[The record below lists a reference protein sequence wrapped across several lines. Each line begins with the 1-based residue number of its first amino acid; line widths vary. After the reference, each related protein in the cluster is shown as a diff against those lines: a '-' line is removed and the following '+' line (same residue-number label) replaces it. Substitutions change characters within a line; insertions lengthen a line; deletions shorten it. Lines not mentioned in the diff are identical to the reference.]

1 MNDLRSKMING
12 DFLDGCRYCYHLESL
27 GLMSLRQSI
36 NSCHTFESKAK
47 LKDVEKKVGI
57 ETHIHSTNLKLE
69 KNTINVLLGSTL
81 AGKTTLMQIMAGLD
95 KPTTGEIW
103 FNGEN
108 VTGKE
113 VQKRNCSMVYQQFI
127 NYPNFTV
134 FENIASPLKIT
145 GIKSDEIKERV
156 GKVAELL
163 KLSAMLN
170 KKPDELSGGQQQR
183 TALARALV
191 KDSDLI
197 LLDEPL
203 ANLDFKLREELR
215 EELPKLFE
223 DRDCIVVYATTEPQ
237 DALMIGGNTATL
249 LEGKVIQ
256 YGKTLDVYSKPENL
270 TSARVFSDP
279 PMNIADIN
287 KNGEIFKIDNNN
299 VEWKSNLK
307 IKDGKYKIGIRPHNI
322 TTYKEGKNSVE
333 INGKVLISELSGSES
348 LIHFT
353 NGKLNWVSLSNG
365 VQSKNIGEETK
376 LYMNIDEFLYFDHN
390 NRLVNHG

>member
-1 MNDLRSKMING
+1 
-12 DFLDGCRYCYHLESL
+12 
-27 GLMSLRQSI
+27 MSL
-36 NSCHTFESKAK
+36 E
-47 LKDVEKKVGI
+47 LKNVEKKVGT
-57 ETHIHSTNLKLE
+57 ETHIYSTNLKLE

-95 KPTTGEIW
+95 KPTSGEIW
-103 FNGEN
+103 FNDEN
-108 VTGKE
+108 VTGKA

-145 GIKSDEIKERV
+145 GVKTDEIKERV

-223 DRDCIVVYATTEPQ
+223 DRDCIVVYATTEPL

-249 LEGKVIQ
+249 LEGNVIQ
-256 YGKTLDVYSKPENL
+256 YGKTLNVYKKPENL
-270 TSARVFSDP
+270 TSAKVFSDP
-279 PMNIADIN
+279 PMNIAEIS
-287 KNGEIFKIDNNN
+287 KSGEMIKLKDNN
-299 VEWKSNLK
+299 VQWKSNVQ
-307 IKDGKYKIGIRPHNI
+307 IKDGNYKIGIRPHNI
-322 TTYKEGKNSVE
+322 TTYREGDNSVE

-353 NGKLNWVSLSNG
+353 IGKLNWVSLSNG
-365 VQSKNIGEETK
+365 IQQKNIGENTK
-376 LYMNIDEFLYFDHN
+376 LFMNVDEFLYFDTN
-390 NRLVNHG
+390 NRLVTNG

>member
-1 MNDLRSKMING
+1 
-12 DFLDGCRYCYHLESL
+12 
-27 GLMSLRQSI
+27 MSL
-36 NSCHTFESKAK
+36 E
-47 LKDVEKKVGI
+47 LKNVEKKVGI
-57 ETHIHSTNLKLE
+57 ETHIYPTSIKLE

-95 KPTTGEIW
+95 KPTSGEIW
-103 FNGEN
+103 FNEEN
-108 VTGKE
+108 VTGKQ
-113 VQKRNCSMVYQQFI
+113 VQKRNVSMVYQQFI
-127 NYPNFTV
+127 NYPSFTV
-134 FENIASPLKIT
+134 YENIASPLKIT
-145 GIKSDEIKERV
+145 GVNSDEIKERV

-223 DRDCIVVYATTEPQ
+223 DRECIVVYATTEPS
-237 DALMIGGNTATL
+237 DALMIGGNTATI
-249 LEGKVIQ
+249 LEGKIIQ
-256 YGKTLDVYSKPENL
+256 YGKTLDVYNKPENL
-270 TSARVFSDP
+270 TSAKVFSDP
-279 PMNIADIN
+279 PMNIAEISKSGDIC
-287 KNGEIFKIDNNN
+287 KLTDNS
-299 VEWKSNLK
+299 VQWKSNIK
-307 IKDGKYKIGIRPHNI
+307 IKDGNYKIGIRPHNI
-322 TTYKEGKNSVE
+322 TTYKEGSNTVE

-353 NGKLNWVSLSNG
+353 NGNLNWVSLSNG
-365 VQSKNIGEETK
+365 IQQKKIGENTK
-376 LYMNIDEFLYFDHN
+376 LFMNIDEFLYFDEN

>member
-1 MNDLRSKMING
+1 
-12 DFLDGCRYCYHLESL
+12 
-27 GLMSLRQSI
+27 MSL
-36 NSCHTFESKAK
+36 E
-47 LKDVEKKVGI
+47 LKNIEKKIGI
-57 ETHIHSTNLKLE
+57 DTHIYPTNLKLE

-95 KPTTGEIW
+95 KPTSGQIW
-103 FNGEN
+103 FNQKN
-108 VTGKE
+108 VTGKK
-113 VQKRNCSMVYQQFI
+113 VQSRNCSMVYQQFI
-127 NYPNFTV
+127 NYPNYTV
-134 FENIASPLKIT
+134 FENIASPLMIT
-145 GIKSDEIKERV
+145 GVKTDEIKQRV

-223 DRDCIVVYATTEPQ
+223 DRDCIVVYATTEPS

-256 YGKTLDVYSKPENL
+256 YGKTLEVYNKPDNL
-270 TSARVFSDP
+270 TSAKVFSDP
-279 PMNIADIN
+279 PMNIAEVKKSGDIC
-287 KNGEIFKIDNNN
+287 KLKDNS
-299 VEWKSNLK
+299 VQWKPSTK
-307 IKDGKYKIGIRPHNI
+307 IKDGIYKIGIRPHNI
-322 TTYKEGKNSVE
+322 TTYKEGNNSVE
-333 INGKVLISELSGSES
+333 INGKVQISELSGSES

-353 NGKLNWVSLSNG
+353 NGNLNWVSLSNG
-365 VQSKNIGEETK
+365 IQQKNVGENTK
-376 LYMNIDEFLYFDHN
+376 LYMNTDEFLYFDQN
-390 NRLVNHG
+390 NRLVNNG

>member
-1 MNDLRSKMING
+1 
-12 DFLDGCRYCYHLESL
+12 
-27 GLMSLRQSI
+27 MSL
-36 NSCHTFESKAK
+36 E
-47 LKDVEKKVGI
+47 LKKVEKKVGI
-57 ETHIHSTNLKLE
+57 ETHIYPTNIKLE

-95 KPTTGEIW
+95 KPTSGEIW

-108 VTGKE
+108 VTGKQ
-113 VQKRNCSMVYQQFI
+113 VQKRNVSMDYQQFI
-127 NYPNFTV
+127 NYPTFTV
-134 FENIASPLKIT
+134 YENIASPLKIT
-145 GIKSDEIKERV
+145 GVKSEEIKERV

-163 KLSAMLN
+163 KLSAMLD

-223 DRDCIVVYATTEPQ
+223 DRECIVVYATTEPS
-237 DALMIGGNTATL
+237 DALMIGGNTATI
-249 LEGKVIQ
+249 LEGKIIQ
-256 YGKTLDVYSKPENL
+256 YGKTLDVYNKPENL
-270 TSARVFSDP
+270 TSAKVFSDP
-279 PMNIADIN
+279 PMNIA
-287 KNGEIFKIDNNN
+287 EISKSGDTCKLTDNN
-299 VEWKSNLK
+299 VQWKSNVK
-307 IKDGKYKIGIRPHNI
+307 IKDGNYKIGIRPHNI
-322 TTYKEGKNSVE
+322 TTYKEGNNTVE

-353 NGKLNWVSLSNG
+353 NGNLNWVSLSNG
-365 VQSKNIGEETK
+365 IQQKNIGENTK
-376 LYMNIDEFLYFDHN
+376 LFMNVDEFLYFDEN
-390 NRLVNHG
+390 NRFVNHG

>member
-1 MNDLRSKMING
+1 MPPFFKTKLQI
-12 DFLDGCRYCYHLESL
+12 
-27 GLMSLRQSI
+27 MSL
-36 NSCHTFESKAK
+36 E
-47 LKDVEKKVGI
+47 LKNVEKKVGI

-95 KPTTGEIW
+95 KPTSGEIW

-134 FENIASPLKIT
+134 YENIASPLKIT
-145 GIKSDEIKERV
+145 GVNANEIKERV
-156 GKVAELL
+156 GKVADLL
-163 KLSAMLN
+163 KLSPMLS

-223 DRDCIVVYATTEPQ
+223 DRDCIVVYATTEPL

-256 YGKTLDVYSKPENL
+256 YGKTLEVYSRPENL
-270 TSARVFSDP
+270 ISAKVFSDP
-279 PMNIADIN
+279 PMNIAEIN
-287 KNGEIFKIDNNN
+287 KSGDTCKLINSS
-299 VEWKSNLK
+299 VQWKSKVK
-307 IKDGKYKIGIRPHNI
+307 INDGNYNIGIRPHNI
-322 TTYKEGKNSVE
+322 TTYKEGNNSVA

-353 NGKLNWVSLSNG
+353 SGNLNWVSLSNG
-365 VQSKNIGEETK
+365 IQQKKIGEDTK
-376 LYMNIDEFLYFDHN
+376 LYMNTDEFLYFDQN